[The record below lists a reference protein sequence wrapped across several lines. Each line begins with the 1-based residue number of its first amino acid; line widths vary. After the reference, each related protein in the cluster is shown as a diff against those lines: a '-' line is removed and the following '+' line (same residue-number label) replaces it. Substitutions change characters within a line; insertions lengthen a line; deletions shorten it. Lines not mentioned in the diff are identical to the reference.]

1 MQTQAYSTSIR
12 WKLCWLLAVLMQL
25 FSFQFLLCFVLLFF
39 RCLFACLFLGLHTKS
54 PYALLQCLKIIIAED
69 QYQENICGSSW
80 CTNRFTLVWFC
91 FFQQMQLKL
100 HAKSKGITLYSAAY
114 WFFMTFLWNIDAGV
128 LNMCTRRI
136 FICHNILIN
145 WIFCSLF
152 LWEQVLLNKH
162 PLNNILLFLIILIII
177 QYVTLK

>member
-1 MQTQAYSTSIR
+1 MFWFVVFQVFVCLLVSWPSHKIPICTSS
-12 WKLCWLLAVLMQL
+12 M
-25 FSFQFLLCFVLLFF
+25 
-39 RCLFACLFLGLHTKS
+39 
-54 PYALLQCLKIIIAED
+54 LKIIIAED

-114 WFFMTFLWNIDAGV
+114 WFFRTFLWNIDAGV